1 MPALGKVRGER
12 FRVVIQFFLS
22 RDGSGR
28 EEKPGAGFLW
38 EGVYFVFTPIAQQH
52 RPPIGFAAWQW
63 ESFPADPSFSSH
75 LELSSTGIVAAG
87 LPVRSRVFCFPVSFR
102 WADVS
107 GVW

>member
-1 MPALGKVRGER
+1 MKSQG
-12 FRVVIQFFLS
+12 
-22 RDGSGR
+22 DGSGR

-75 LELSSTGIVAAG
+75 LELSSTSIVAAG
-87 LPVRSRVFCFPVSFR
+87 LPDIN
-102 WADVS
+102 ALMYL
-107 GVW
+107 GTQH